1 MFADWLLNFSREQS
15 VTNISIVQQ
24 YSSLYITLEVHQTFE
39 SYKPVSKTWG
49 YFDKYYL

>member
-24 YSSLYITLEVHQTFE
+24 YSSFYITLEVHQTFE
-39 SYKPVSKTWG
+39 SYKPASKTWE